1 MNPDFKKKLKDK
13 QKLIGTLIS
22 LPSPELAE
30 VAAGAGF
37 DWLFLDMEHGL
48 LDAGAVR
55 RIVQAVGDRC
65 PCLVR
70 LPANEEVWI
79 TKALDSGIAGLIFPH
94 LNTAEEAA
102 AAVSRSRYAPQGT
115 RGVGLSRAQG
125 YGARLDEDL
134 ASANAGTSLIA
145 QVEHIDAVRNI
156 DWILEVPGV
165 DAAFVG
171 PYDLSASLGKPGR
184 VSEPDVRQAI
194 GLVRDACAKH
204 KLPAGIFAGTAEA
217 AAEAFKDGFSLVC
230 AAADVSLFS
239 RAAADLVKG
248 LR

>member
-1 MNPDFKKKLKDK
+1 MNPEFKKRLKDK
-13 QKLIGTLIS
+13 EKLIGTLIS
-22 LPSPELAE
+22 LPSPEMAE
-30 VAAGAGF
+30 VAADAGF

-48 LDAGAVR
+48 LDAEAVR
-55 RIVQAVGDRC
+55 RIVQAVGGRC

-70 LPANEEVWI
+70 LPANEDVWI
-79 TKALDSGIAGLIFPH
+79 TKALDAGIAGLIFPH
-94 LNTAEEAA
+94 LNTPEEAA

-134 ASANAGTSLIA
+134 ASSNAGTSLIG

-156 DWILEVPGV
+156 DWILEVPGI

-184 VSEPDVRQAI
+184 VSDPDVLQAV
-194 GLVRDACAKH
+194 GLVKEACAKH
-204 KLPAGIFAGTAEA
+204 GVPAGIFAGTTEA
-217 AAEAFKDGFSLVC
+217 ASKALKDGFTFVC
-230 AAADVSLFS
+230 VASDVTLFS
-239 RAAADLVKG
+239 RAATELMKG
-248 LR
+248 LK

>member
-1 MNPDFKKKLKDK
+1 MDAEFKKRLKSK
-13 QKLIGTLIS
+13 ERLVGTLIS

-30 VAAGAGF
+30 VAADAGF

-48 LDAGAVR
+48 LDAEAVR
-55 RIVQAVGDRC
+55 RIAQAVGGRC

-70 LPANEEVWI
+70 LPANDEVWI
-79 TKALDSGIAGLIFPH
+79 TKALDAGIAGLIFPH
-94 LNTAEEAA
+94 LNTAEDAA

-125 YGARLDEDL
+125 YGARLDKDL
-134 ASANAGTSLIA
+134 AESNAGTSLIG

-156 DWILEVPGV
+156 DWILEVPGI

-184 VSEPDVRQAI
+184 VSEPDVQQAI
-194 GLVRDACAKH
+194 GLVKEACVKH
-204 KLPAGIFAGTAEA
+204 NVPAGIFAGTLEA
-217 AAEAFKDGFSLVC
+217 AAQAFKDGFSFVC
-230 AAADVSLFS
+230 VASDVTIFG